1 MYIPSCL
8 LKPPDRDPHHIMGYV
23 TQWGGMDVGSGM
35 LFPAAVI
42 DGLVHQ
48 LGGKQ
53 LQKECTMLSEHSLS
67 YVYHNQQSMTVLSEH
82 QEVKCPVGTAV
93 ISSAGGAELK
103 AEYDNIVHTVPP
115 FFKYPPSLS
124 DELSTAL
131 GIESTE
137 ESWAYDLLLSC
148 YHQSFQLAFGQRRNC
163 RKQWIISL
171 LRKQLVQNPENN
183 RVAVPLLGA
192 GCRGFPVSMAI
203 DAAAKGSTLWLSQ
216 TKEEKPKK
224 DCVVAFGLLE
234 TSDAEELASEIE
246 KLL

>member
-1 MYIPSCL
+1 
-8 LKPPDRDPHHIMGYV
+8 
-23 TQWGGMDVGSGM
+23 M

-53 LQKECTMLSEHSLS
+53 LQKECSMLNEHSLS
-67 YVYHNQQSMTVLSEH
+67 HVYCNQQSVTVLSED
-82 QEVKCPVGTAV
+82 QDVKCPVGTAV

-115 FFKYPPSLS
+115 FFKYPPSFS
-124 DELSTAL
+124 DELSAVL
-131 GIESTE
+131 GIDANE

-148 YHQSFQLAFGQRRNC
+148 YHQSFELAFGQRHDYRN
-163 RKQWIISL
+163 QWIISL
-171 LRKQLVQNPENN
+171 LGKQLVHNPENN

-203 DAAAKGSTLWLSQ
+203 DAAAKGSTFWLSQ
-216 TKEEKPKK
+216 TQEAEPKK

-234 TSDAEELASEIE
+234 TSDADELASKIE